1 MSIRTAFTPPPSLV
15 AVMDAQHGVFTTSQG
30 RAAGYTTD
38 ELQRLRSRQA
48 LLSVRRGV
56 YADAARYRQLEPLER
71 HRVDTQA
78 ALLRLESPAALS
90 HETAAV
96 WMGLPM
102 LQPSLGIIHVTRPE
116 LPASHIHAG
125 IHHHPGALPDDHLTV
140 VGQARMTSPARTA
153 VDIARSAD
161 FARGLAVADSS
172 LRAGVSRQV
181 LQDAMAFCASWPG
194 ARGASRAVSW
204 ADGRAD
210 NPGESYSRAVLI
222 EQGLPPSDIQFPVRD
237 QHGLVGLADFAW
249 IDRWTLGEFDGRRK
263 YLPGPDGDVEAAAR
277 VLWQEKQ
284 REDRLRRAGFEVV
297 RWTWQ
302 DLQRPAE
309 LIARILA
316 AFARAA
322 ARRRTAN

>member
-1 MSIRTAFTPPPSLV
+1 MSIRAVFAPPPALV
-15 AVMDAQHGVFTTSQG
+15 AVMDAQHGLFTTSQG
-30 RAAGYTTD
+30 RAAGYTPD
-38 ELQRLRSRQA
+38 ELQRLRSRRA

-56 YADAARYRQLEPLER
+56 YAAAADYRQLEPLER

-78 ALLRLESPAALS
+78 ALLRLASPAALS

-96 WMGLPM
+96 WTGMSM
-102 LQPSLGIIHVTRPE
+102 LKPSLQLLHVTRPE
-116 LPASHIHAG
+116 LPASHVHAG
-125 IHHHPGALPDDHLTV
+125 IHHHPGALPDEHLTV
-140 VGQARMTSPARTA
+140 VGNARITSPARTA
-153 VDIARSAD
+153 VDIARNVD
-161 FARGLAVADSS
+161 FARGLAVADSC
-172 LRAGVSRQV
+172 LRSGVSRGV

-237 QHGLVGLADFAW
+237 EHGLVGLADFVW
-249 IDRWTLGEFDGRRK
+249 LDQWTLGEFDGRLK
-263 YLPGPDGDVEAAAR
+263 YAPGPDGGVEAAAR
-277 VLWQEKQ
+277 VLWLEKQ
-284 REDRLRRAGFEVV
+284 REDRLRAAGFEVV

-302 DLQRPAE
+302 DLLRPAE
-309 LIARILA
+309 LVARILA

>member
-1 MSIRTAFTPPPSLV
+1 MSIHAVFSPPPALV
-15 AVMDAQHGVFTTSQG
+15 AVMDAQHGVFTTGQG
-30 RAAGYTTD
+30 RSAGYTTD
-38 ELQRLRSRQA
+38 ELQRLRSRRA

-56 YADAARYRQLEPLER
+56 YADAARYRQLEPIER

-78 ALLRLESPAALS
+78 ALLRLASAAALS

-96 WMGLPM
+96 WTGLAM
-102 LQPSLGIIHVTRPE
+102 LQPSLGVIHVTRPE
-116 LPASHIHAG
+116 LPASHVHAG
-125 IHHHPGALPDDHLTV
+125 IHHHPGALPDDHVTV
-140 VGQARMTSPARTA
+140 AGKARTTSPARTA

-161 FARGLAVADSS
+161 FARGLAVADSC
-172 LRAGVSRQV
+172 LHAGVSRAV
-181 LQDAMAFCASWPG
+181 LEDAMAFCASWPG

-222 EQGLPPSDIQFPVRD
+222 EQGLPPSDIQFAVHD
-237 QHGLVGLADFAW
+237 EHGLVGLADFVW
-249 IDRWTLGEFDGRRK
+249 IDQWTLGEFDGRIK
-263 YLPGPDGDVEAAAR
+263 YAPGANADVEAAAR
-277 VLWQEKQ
+277 VLWLEKQ
-284 REDRLRRAGFEVV
+284 REDRLRAAGFEVV

-309 LIARILA
+309 LTARILA
-316 AFARAA
+316 AFGRAA